1 MSSIPVI
8 DNAMLT
14 TIVGIAK
21 QAGHAILTIYQEQD
35 FGVQTKGDNSPL
47 TKADIA
53 AHKIIIAQLQ
63 KHFPQIPV
71 ISEESDE
78 IDFEERRHWKVCFMV
93 DPLDGT
99 KEFINRNDEFTVNI
113 ALIIDGEPKLGVIYA
128 PVLKTCYYAAEKIG
142 AFKKIDA
149 QTAQSI
155 KTRKL
160 PTKHNHPFYSIIA
173 SRRHGFEAVETL
185 SKKMRNFELVTRGSS
200 LKMCL
205 IAEGKADF
213 YPRLAP
219 TCEWD
224 TAAAQP
230 IVEEAGGALLQLD
243 FNKLTYNQKRSFL
256 NPHFLVVGDL
266 SVDWCSFF
274 TGDSSE

>member
-1 MSSIPVI
+1 
-8 DNAMLT
+8 MLSC
-14 TIVGIAK
+14 IVDIAK
-21 QAGHAILTIYQEQD
+21 QAGHAILNIYQEND
-35 FGVQTKGDNSPL
+35 FDVRIKDDDSPL
-47 TKADIA
+47 TKADLA
-53 AHKIIIAQLQ
+53 AHEIIIKSL
-63 KHFPQIPV
+63 KNNYPDIPI
-71 ISEESDE
+71 ISEESNE
-78 IDFEERRHWKVCFMV
+78 IEFEELRKWNICFMV

-113 ALIIDGEPKLGVIYA
+113 ALIADGQPKLGVIYA
-128 PVLKTCYYAAEKIG
+128 PVLNVCYYAAEKMG
-142 AFKKIDA
+142 AFKQVDGHTEKL
-149 QTAQSI
+149 I

-160 PTKHNHPFYSIIA
+160 PIKVSLPFYSIIA

-185 SKKMRNFELVTRGSS
+185 CKKLGNYQLISRGSS

-230 IVEEAGGALLQLD
+230 IVEEAGGALFQLD
-243 FNKLTYNQKRSFL
+243 FNKLTYNQKQSFL

-266 SVDWCSFF
+266 AVNWRSLF
-274 TGDSSE
+274 TDNPSNN